1 MLMTKITDARK
12 KRDKQILQCI
22 YRALAEKIAMT
33 DKPIVV
39 TKTPADSFKTDAHN
53 GLLPKSKQ
61 SVVMSFYR

>member
-1 MLMTKITDARK
+1 MLTIKITDARK

-39 TKTPADSFKTDAHN
+39 TTPTDSFKTDVHN
-53 GLLPKSKQ
+53 SLLPKSKQ
-61 SVVMSFYR
+61 SAVMNLYR